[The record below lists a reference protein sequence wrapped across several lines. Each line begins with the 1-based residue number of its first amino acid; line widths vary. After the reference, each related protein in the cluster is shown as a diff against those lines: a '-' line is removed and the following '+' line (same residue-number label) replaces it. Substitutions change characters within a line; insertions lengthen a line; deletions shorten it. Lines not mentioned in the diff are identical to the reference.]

1 MITLRADLV
10 FDGVAMIRD
19 GAVGIDGGL
28 IADAGGTVETL
39 PPGTILCPGFID
51 LQVNGAGGVLFNA
64 ETTADALTRM
74 GAALARVGTT
84 SFLPTLISSRAQF
97 DAAERAVA
105 TVLAGPDC
113 GVVGLHIE
121 GPFINPARH
130 GTHPLDMIVVAT
142 EADAVRLGTR
152 PAWPRIVTVAP
163 EMVEP
168 ELLARLIAGNTG
180 VFVAHSDATG
190 AQAAAGFAAGVVG
203 TTHLFNA
210 MSQLAGRA
218 PGLVGAT
225 LGTPGT
231 VAGIIVDGIHVA
243 PVSVRVAHAAMGPA
257 RLFLVSDCMPT
268 AASDTTSFRFKGE
281 TIELRDGRL
290 VDADGSLA
298 GAHLT
303 MAQAVKCAVDVC
315 GLPLADALRMA
326 TATPA
331 RIIGLADR
339 GRIATGLRADL
350 VALDPDLNVIGVW
363 RAGVKIH

>member
-1 MITLRADLV
+1 MITLRADRV
-10 FDGVAMIRD
+10 FDGVAMVRD
-19 GAVGIDGGL
+19 GVVGIDGGL
-28 IADAGGTVETL
+28 IAAASGPVEQL
-39 PPGTILCPGFID
+39 PPGSTLCPGFID

-64 ETTADALTRM
+64 DTTASGLRRI

-97 DAAERAVA
+97 DDAERAVDE
-105 TVLAGPDC
+105 VLAGPEC
-113 GVVGLHIE
+113 GVIGLHIE

-130 GTHPLDMIVVAT
+130 GTHPLDMIVVPT
-142 EADAVRLGTR
+142 EADAARLGTR
-152 PAWPRIVTVAP
+152 PVWPRIVTVAS

-168 ELLARLIAGNTG
+168 ALLARLIAGNVC
-180 VFVAHSDATG
+180 VFVAHSDATRD
-190 AQAAAGFAAGVVG
+190 QAATAFAAGVVG

-210 MSQLAGRA
+210 MSQIGGRA

-225 LGTPGT
+225 LDAPAAM
-231 VAGIIVDGIHVA
+231 AGIIVDGIHVDPA
-243 PVSVRVAHAAMGPA
+243 CVRIAHAAMGPS

-290 VDADGSLA
+290 IDANGSLA

-303 MAQAVKCAVDVC
+303 MAQAVKCAVDLC
-315 GLPLADALRMA
+315 GLPLADALTMA

-331 RIIGLADR
+331 SAIQLADR
-339 GRIATGLRADL
+339 GRIAPGLRADL
-350 VALDPDLNVIGVW
+350 VALDPDLTVIGVW
-363 RAGVKIH
+363 RAGTRVH